1 MDKRPLIDRF
11 RASLKA
17 SVVTLRAGRDA
28 ARSGT
33 RVDGDHRGNNRGE
46 RASITSA
53 GYLAAG
59 LEQRLRGAE
68 RALHLLDRVST
79 GPAAVV
85 AAGAL
90 VCVVQD
96 GEERRFVVLPGAQG
110 EDLGDGVVALSTRS
124 PLVRAL
130 IGCEEGDEV
139 ELELRGQEREVE
151 VVAIY

>member
-1 MDKRPLIDRF
+1 MDKRPLIEAF
-11 RASLKA
+11 RAHLESTVDA
-17 SVVTLRAGRDA
+17 LRASRDA

-59 LEQRLRGAE
+59 LEGRLREAE
-68 RALHLLDRVST
+68 QALALLDRVPVGACS
-79 GPAAVV
+79 VV

-90 VCVVQD
+90 VSVEQD
-96 GEERRFVVLPGAQG
+96 GSGRRFCVLPGAQG
-110 EDLGDGVVALSTRS
+110 EDLGDGVVALSPRS

-130 IGCEEGDEV
+130 VGCSAGDEV
-139 ELELRGQEREVE
+139 ELELRGEEQLIEVLE
-151 VVAIY
+151 VC